1 MEAVANQIN
10 SGIMAQVLY
19 TGQGEFKGAKVNFD
33 PASFMEKAAEVST
46 KMYTY
51 KQQELQRRLDEFKE
65 LTDVKMDNL
74 ILDKIQ
80 GEGFK
85 KLEEFKS
92 YATKLYE
99 KNRGILTGREMM
111 DITSKRKEL
120 EMWSETQSAKASA
133 YVQQRDL
140 LAKDAGANFDISD
153 STAALK
159 KFADDPLNTDA
170 PTLVPRY
177 QSVDEIVAYELNKRG
192 NKWMDA
198 DAEEIVTENG
208 IQTTRKV
215 RYRDGLITEDDRKAW
230 VLDVITH
237 NNEMKRTIAHDFK
250 SVLDANADGDISEE
264 EALEMTSGDTF
275 DKIYASV
282 GPRIEP
288 FRYDAMRVQP
298 KGATF
303 NFGGG
308 LSAGGYNAS
317 KTTRKGVD
325 FISFS
330 GTKFPSINLDIEDES
345 RKFKVKEVSKG
356 KISGIM
362 EVVFDEP
369 DMDKSPFANDFAVRQ
384 RYGVKDIKVGDMYY
398 PAKKEEKEVT
408 LPLTDEEEINVI
420 TQLNTAMGGE
430 FTGLWNKTFPKKKE
444 PSTGKGKEGGEPEKK
459 TNPFKLLGG
468 GK

>member
-1 MEAVANQIN
+1 
-10 SGIMAQVLY
+10 MAQVLY

-80 GEGFK
+80 GEGFN
-85 KLEEFKS
+85 KLEEFNS
-92 YATKLYE
+92 YAAKLYE
-99 KNRGILTGREMM
+99 KNNGILTGRDMM

-177 QSVDEIVAYELNKRG
+177 RSIDEIVAYEFNKRG

-198 DAEEIVTENG
+198 DAEEIVTEG
-208 IQTTRKV
+208 GVQTTKKV

-230 VLDVITH
+230 LVDVITH
-237 NNEMKRTIAHDFK
+237 NNEMRRTLAKEFK
-250 SVLDANADGDISEE
+250 SVIDANADGVISEQ
-264 EALEMTSGDTF
+264 EAIDMTSGDTF
-275 DKIYASV
+275 KKLYDLVS
-282 GPRIEP
+282 PRLEP
-288 FRYDAMRVQP
+288 FRYDAMKVQP
-298 KGATF
+298 KGTTF
-303 NFGGG
+303 NFLGG

-317 KTTRKGVD
+317 TTKRNGVD

-330 GTKFPSINLDIEDES
+330 GTKFPSINLGSGDES

-356 KISGIM
+356 KINGIM
-362 EVVFDEP
+362 EVVIDEA
-369 DMDKSPFANDFAVRQ
+369 DMDKTPFTNVFAVKQ
-384 RYGVKDIKVGDMYY
+384 MYGVKAIKVGDMYY
-398 PAKKEEKEVT
+398 PAKKEVKEVT
-408 LPLTDEEEINVI
+408 LALTDEEETNAI
-420 TQLNTAMGGE
+420 TQLNAAMNGE
-430 FTGLWNKTFPKKKE
+430 FTGLWSKTFPQKK
-444 PSTGKGKEGGEPEKK
+444 
-459 TNPFKLLGG
+459 NPTTSKAQTSSPNEEQKQGRPKF
-468 GK
+468 

>member
-46 KMYTY
+46 KLYTY

-80 GEGFK
+80 GEGFR
-85 KLEEFKS
+85 KLEEFNS
-92 YATKLYE
+92 YAAKLYE
-99 KNRGILTGREMM
+99 KNNGMLTGREMM

-177 QSVDEIVAYELNKRG
+177 RSVDEIVAYEFNKRG

-198 DAEEIVTENG
+198 DAEEIVTEG
-208 IQTTRKV
+208 GVQTTKKV
-215 RYRDGLITEDDRKAW
+215 RYRDGLITEDDRRAW
-230 VLDVITH
+230 LADVITH
-237 NNEMKRTIAHDFK
+237 NNEMRRTLAKEFK
-250 SVLDANADGDISEE
+250 SVIDANAEGVISEE
-264 EALEMTSGDTF
+264 EALDMTSGDTF
-275 DKIYASV
+275 EKLYALVS
-282 GPRIEP
+282 PRLEP

-308 LSAGGYNAS
+308 LSAGGYSAS
-317 KTTRKGVD
+317 INTRGGANVV
-325 FISFS
+325 SFS
-330 GTKFPSINLDIEDES
+330 GTKFPAVNLSVEGES
-345 RKFKVKEVSKG
+345 RKVKVDEVSKG
-356 KISGIM
+356 SLKGRM
-362 EVVFDEP
+362 EVVIDEA
-369 DMDKSPFANDFAVRQ
+369 DMDKTPFANDFAVRQ
-384 RYGVKDIKVGDMYY
+384 RYGVKAIKVGDMYY

-408 LPLTDEEEINVI
+408 LPLTDEEEANVI
-420 TQLNTAMGGE
+420 TQLNAAMKGE
-430 FTGLWNKTFPKKKE
+430 FTGLWSKAFPQAKKPTTSKAQ
-444 PSTGKGKEGGEPEKK
+444 PSSPNEEQKQGRPK
-459 TNPFKLLGG
+459 F
-468 GK
+468 